1 MSKYNN
7 SISKFTVSEDVRA
20 LILSNLDLVRYVVGK
35 MGIYFSKE
43 DEEDVIGHGIL
54 GLIEAAKRF
63 DPAKGVKFNTFAVHR
78 IKGSIID
85 YLRARDWLPRSLRK
99 KESDIKETQE
109 SMRKRLRREPTE
121 EELVNEAGI
130 SIEELHK
137 IQAKVSFDYFL
148 SIDSMSFEGED
159 GDEGDFHNILEDKN
173 TREAW
178 SIMEDKEEKE
188 LMLSLI
194 QELPRME
201 RLVITLYYYED
212 MLLKEIGKVL
222 NISESRVSQLHHK
235 ALFFLK
241 TNMQK
246 VHGCADSR
254 D

>member
-1 MSKYNN
+1 MSKQNS
-7 SISKFTVSEDVRA
+7 SISKFAVSEDVRS
-20 LILSNLDLVRYVVGK
+20 LILSNLDLVRYIVGK
-35 MGIYFSKE
+35 MGIYFNKE

-54 GLIEAAKRF
+54 GLIEAARRF

-78 IKGSIID
+78 IKGAIID
-85 YLRARDWLPRSLRK
+85 YLRDRDWLPRSLRK
-99 KESDIKETQE
+99 KESDIKEIHE
-109 SMRKRLRREPTE
+109 GMCKRLHREPTE

-148 SIDSMSFEGED
+148 SIDNMGFEGDD
-159 GDEGDFHNILEDKN
+159 GDEGDFHNIIEDKN
-173 TREAW
+173 TMEAS
-178 SIMEDKEEKE
+178 SIMEDKDEKE

-194 QELPRME
+194 QKLPRME

-222 NISESRVSQLHHK
+222 NLSESRVSQLHHK

-241 TNMQK
+241 MNMQRSIDK
-246 VHGCADSR
+246 R
-254 D
+254 T